1 MARIPKQRVIF
12 DAEKYDLDYLRETR
26 DSYSPMTDAE
36 FEDSISYDMG
46 EDDLRD
52 LMETDWRSNENA
64 LDAFLGKSIL
74 VRYSPVNY
82 DDGFVQFNLNDL
94 HDLLHAHTSPLH
106 RVDKVWD
113 EDGHLFLS
121 GKWPDNSPLL
131 VEVRKLTVE
140 GERAMDA
147 ILTAD
152 RRGDFDAVRGTFH
165 AMWDDP
171 ALVSTPRYAELA
183 LGMPAEDALAPLP
196 LDHIT
201 FDDEIA
207 ENGDKLNFYIP
218 VCRGPRT

>member
-52 LMETDWRSNENA
+52 LMEMDWRSNEKA

-94 HDLLHAHTSPLH
+94 NDLLHAHTSPCTAWTRCGMRTAISSSPASGPITH
-106 RVDKVWD
+106 RS
-113 EDGHLFLS
+113 LS
-121 GKWPDNSPLL
+121 RS
-131 VEVRKLTVE
+131 
-140 GERAMDA
+140 A
-147 ILTAD
+147 
-152 RRGDFDAVRGTFH
+152 
-165 AMWDDP
+165 
-171 ALVSTPRYAELA
+171 S
-183 LGMPAEDALAPLP
+183 
-196 LDHIT
+196 
-201 FDDEIA
+201 
-207 ENGDKLNFYIP
+207 
-218 VCRGPRT
+218 

>member
-94 HDLLHAHTSPLH
+94 HDLLLVPHLAAAPRGQGVGRGRPSFPL
-106 RVDKVWD
+106 RQVA
-113 EDGHLFLS
+113 
-121 GKWPDNSPLL
+121 
-131 VEVRKLTVE
+131 R
-140 GERAMDA
+140 
-147 ILTAD
+147 
-152 RRGDFDAVRGTFH
+152 
-165 AMWDDP
+165 
-171 ALVSTPRYAELA
+171 
-183 LGMPAEDALAPLP
+183 
-196 LDHIT
+196 
-201 FDDEIA
+201 
-207 ENGDKLNFYIP
+207 
-218 VCRGPRT
+218 